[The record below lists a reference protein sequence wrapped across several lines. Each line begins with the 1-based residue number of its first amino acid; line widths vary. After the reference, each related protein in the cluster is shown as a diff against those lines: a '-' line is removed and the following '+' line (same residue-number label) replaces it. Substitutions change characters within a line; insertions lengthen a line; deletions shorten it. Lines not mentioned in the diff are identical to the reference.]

1 MHEEQT
7 LSSHPSHHGRLEPA
21 APGGRVAP
29 PPQPVPRGGAITS
42 PGGAI
47 TSPQRRHHV
56 PAAAPSRPP
65 QRRHHIPRGGA
76 ITSPAAALLGRPLGA
91 GSES

>member
-1 MHEEQT
+1 MRSEHCRVIRVIT
-7 LSSHPSHHGRLEPA
+7 AGSARRPDRSS
-21 APGGRVAP
+21 
-29 PPQPVPRGGAITS
+29 PQPVPRGGAITS